1 MNIRFLTALN
11 VAMDDDEL
19 LDYIDFLATE
29 IESGH
34 LAATV
39 DGDAI
44 TSLRLTAL
52 GKTYLRPTRRAPE
65 DKCSKHKYRAFI
77 PLH

>member
-11 VAMDDDEL
+11 VAMDDAEL

-34 LAATV
+34 LVATV

-44 TSLRLTAL
+44 TSLRLTPAGMAML
-52 GKTYLRPTRRAPE
+52 PTLPAT
-65 DKCSKHKYRAFI
+65 SA
-77 PLH
+77 

>member
-1 MNIRFLTALN
+1 MMNFKFLTSLN
-11 VAMDDDEL
+11 VAYDDDEL
-19 LDYIDFLATE
+19 LDVIDFLATE

-44 TSLRLTAL
+44 TSLRLTPAGMAML
-52 GKTYLRPTRRAPE
+52 PTLPAT
-65 DKCSKHKYRAFI
+65 SA
-77 PLH
+77 

>member
-52 GKTYLRPTRRAPE
+52 GKTYLRPTLPTTSA
-65 DKCSKHKYRAFI
+65 
-77 PLH
+77 